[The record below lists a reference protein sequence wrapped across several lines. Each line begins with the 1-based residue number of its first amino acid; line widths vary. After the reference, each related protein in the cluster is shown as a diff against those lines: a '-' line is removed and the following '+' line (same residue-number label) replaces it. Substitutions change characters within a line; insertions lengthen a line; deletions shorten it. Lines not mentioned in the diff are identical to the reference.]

1 MHTTT
6 STPYSKSFQRR
17 LRVLFSPVRLSVLVA
32 AIAFCVVLNVVYIGN
47 GGSLEWIGLLSAIPL
62 LAFAAWTIA
71 TDYSHRRREKTQT
84 R

>member
-1 MHTTT
+1 MQMTT

-47 GGSLEWIGLLSAIPL
+47 GGSLEWMGLLSVIPL
-62 LAFAAWTIA
+62 LAFTGWTLT